1 MNVRSILRLVIG
13 IALAAVLL
21 SIALPYIGI
30 PRSQLLPPGMVY
42 AGARGKTQ
50 GILTDKRTRGTPN
63 PFRVGLTV
71 YLLEYRFVAKAP
83 AIFRESEPGKPKTY
97 RGVAQ
102 VDKGV
107 WDALAAGSPVPIR
120 YEITHPDI
128 NGIDLR
134 GAGRSEVE
142 GSAPVSGWLIWVA
155 ASVLLGYML
164 TPLLERILPR
174 GDI

>member
-13 IALAAVLL
+13 IALAATLL
-21 SIALPYIGI
+21 SIALPYLGI
-30 PRSQLLPPGMVY
+30 PRSHLLPPGMVY
-42 AGARGKTQ
+42 PGARGKTQ
-50 GILTDKRTRGTPN
+50 GIITDKRTRGTPN

-83 AIFRESEPGKPKTY
+83 AILRESKPGTLKTY

-102 VDKGV
+102 VDKGL
-107 WDALAAGSPVPIR
+107 WGALAAGSPVPVR
-120 YEITHPDI
+120 YELTHPDI
-128 NGIDLR
+128 NGIELR

-142 GSAPVSGWLIWVA
+142 GSAPISGWLIWVA
-155 ASVLLGYML
+155 ASLFLGYMF